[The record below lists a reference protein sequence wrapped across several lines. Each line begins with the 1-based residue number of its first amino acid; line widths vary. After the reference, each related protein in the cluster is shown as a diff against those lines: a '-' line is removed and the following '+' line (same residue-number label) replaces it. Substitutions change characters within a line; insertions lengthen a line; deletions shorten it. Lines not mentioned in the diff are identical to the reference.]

1 MSWQKTVGRAAAI
14 VVVLGGGAAA
24 LYYYMQQIAPPP
36 AAPAPAQPRPIAPPP
51 PAPAPQVLEAPP
63 APPRLP
69 GLAESD
75 SYVLGALTRL
85 LGNPSLAPYLQTD
98 KIIHRVVATVDS
110 LPRNQVGVNVM
121 PVLPPTGMFQTTTQ
135 DNDIILS
142 PDNAAR
148 YNVYVRLADAVDPR
162 ALVALYLRLYP
173 LFQQAYV
180 DLGYPGKYFND
191 RLMDALDDLLAAPDI
206 KGPVKLVQPHVLY
219 QFADPDLEQPSVG
232 QKIMIRLGP
241 ANEAIIKAKLLAIRT
256 ELKRHMHDARLAGG
270 K

>member
-14 VVVLGGGAAA
+14 VVLLGGGGAA

-36 AAPAPAQPRPIAPPP
+36 AAPAPVQPRPIAPPP
-51 PAPAPQVLEAPP
+51 PEPAPQVLETAP
-63 APPRLP
+63 AAPRLP

-75 SYVLGALTRL
+75 SYVLGALAHL
-85 LGNPSLAPYLQTD
+85 LGNPSLMPYLQTD
-98 KIIHRVVATVDS
+98 KIIHRIAATVDS
-110 LPRNQVGVNVM
+110 LPRRQVGVNVM
-121 PVLPPTGMFQTTTQ
+121 PVLPPTGMFQTTAQ
-135 DNDIILS
+135 DNDIFLS

-219 QFADPDLEQPSVG
+219 QFADPDLEQASVG

-241 ANEAIIKAKLLAIRT
+241 ANEGIIKAKLLAIRT